1 MKKNKLFI
9 ACDSTSI
16 KKITKIIKDSKNN
29 KLIVGYKFGLE
40 FLNSK
45 NGRKYI
51 SKLKFDWIGWG
62 KSNLLYP
69 LF

>member
-9 ACDSTSI
+9 ACDSTS
-16 KKITKIIKDSKNN
+16 KKNKKLLNILND
-29 KLIVGYKFGLE
+29 KLIVGYNSIE

-51 SKLKFDWIGWG
+51 S
-62 KSNLLYP
+62 N
-69 LF
+69 